1 MARSR
6 FWVFIIVALAIWGMT
21 TPLAAQWLKYPTPG
35 IPRTPDAKPN
45 LTAPA
50 PRTAD
55 GKPDLSGLWQRILAK
70 YESNITADL
79 KSGEIP
85 PWVQALVQE
94 RAEDLQKD
102 SPAVQ
107 CLPWGPSYSTSAR
120 MAKIVQT
127 PGLIVMLEEDL
138 TYRQIFMDGRPLE
151 TDPIPSWM
159 GHSVGRWEGD
169 TLVVQS
175 FGFNDRSWLD
185 HDGHPHS
192 EALRMTERYRRPDF
206 GHMEI
211 EITLND
217 PAVYARPW
225 TVALSAVLMPDTDLL
240 EAVCN
245 ENHNSLA
252 HWVGKASDDKKS
264 EVKVA
269 PEILAKYAGTYEEL
283 DLWGN
288 RPHPAI
294 IEVTV
299 SNGALFAEL
308 KGREKV
314 QLVAQSE
321 TNFSGFYNWGVA
333 FVRDNQG
340 NVTHLLERHVSGDY
354 RYRRTR

>member
-94 RAEDLQKD
+94 RADDLQKD
-102 SPAVQ
+102 SPGVQ

-127 PGLIVMLEEDL
+127 PGLIVTLEEDL

-175 FGFNDRSWLD
+175 FGFNATS
-185 HDGHPHS
+185 
-192 EALRMTERYRRPDF
+192 T
-206 GHMEI
+206 
-211 EITLND
+211 
-217 PAVYARPW
+217 
-225 TVALSAVLMPDTDLL
+225 
-240 EAVCN
+240 
-245 ENHNSLA
+245 
-252 HWVGKASDDKKS
+252 
-264 EVKVA
+264 
-269 PEILAKYAGTYEEL
+269 
-283 DLWGN
+283 
-288 RPHPAI
+288 
-294 IEVTV
+294 
-299 SNGALFAEL
+299 
-308 KGREKV
+308 
-314 QLVAQSE
+314 
-321 TNFSGFYNWGVA
+321 
-333 FVRDNQG
+333 
-340 NVTHLLERHVSGDY
+340 
-354 RYRRTR
+354 